1 MSFRSLDKAG
11 VIEQLTALEETFDL
25 KRSEYWVEAGGV
37 LVLYGIRQLTYDVD
51 ITVTREVFDR
61 ITHVEN
67 KDLPY
72 FQHPA
77 IGERGPVTGFGF
89 DLVDVHCEREIEV
102 TPETIVV
109 EGVRCVKL
117 EHVALMKQ
125 QMGRPKD
132 VADVLM
138 IREYLEQVK

>member
-1 MSFRSLDKAG
+1 MSFRSLDKTG
-11 VIEQLTALEETFDL
+11 VVEQLAALEEAYGL

-37 LVLYGIRQLTYDVD
+37 LVLYGIRQMTYDVD
-51 ITVTREVFDR
+51 ITVPKEIFDR
-61 ITHVEN
+61 ITHDGD

-77 IGERGPVTGFGF
+77 IGERGPVIGFGF
-89 DLVDVHCEREIEV
+89 DLVDVHCERETEV
-102 TPETIVV
+102 TPETVVV

-125 QMGRPKD
+125 QMNRPKD
-132 VADVLM
+132 LVDIAT
-138 IREYLEQVK
+138 IEEFCNGI